1 MPQAKDHRKD
11 ARNQK
16 LNDLIAIAKDEGLL
30 RGGRR
35 KMIRGRMHE
44 ALVSRAKERTG
55 IDSDT
60 DLLEMALAS
69 LAVADDYPEWLLS
82 RRGTVD
88 QEIDLEF

>member
-1 MPQAKDHRKD
+1 MRPDRHHTKSTNKEKLKELITI
-11 ARNQK
+11 AR
-16 LNDLIAIAKDEGLL
+16 DEGLL

-60 DLLEMALAS
+60 DLLEVALAS

-82 RRGTVD
+82 RKGAIDR
-88 QEIDLEF
+88 EIDLEF